1 MLSVTELAIHS
12 FGAVFCDH
20 AGFGL
25 LQSNLV
31 EYLLVV
37 DLYFLR
43 ACFCLSEYLPGS
55 SLGTINVG
63 AYFPVHQCSR

>member
-1 MLSVTELAIHS
+1 MLSVTKLAIHS
-12 FGAVFCDH
+12 FGAVFCDSDH

-37 DLYFLR
+37 DMYFLP
-43 ACFCLSEYLPGS
+43 ACFCFSEYLPGS
-55 SLGTINVG
+55 SLGTISVG
-63 AYFPVHQCSR
+63 AYFL